1 MCGFTSELLL
11 ARISKWNLK
20 TPQFAYLL
28 EVSEATF
35 RRWLSCGRIQCRGRN
50 RRRLEAFFSGKLDL
64 FAEILVKLYPE
75 ANWREQ
81 ADRLFRECRTLL
93 ARGASSAELSELY
106 KTSLL
111 KYLEDASCV

>member
-11 ARISKWNLK
+11 ACISKWNLK

-28 EVSEATF
+28 EVSEATC
-35 RRWLSCGRIQCRGRN
+35 RRWLSCGTIHCRGRN
-50 RRRLEAFFSGKLDL
+50 RRRLEAFLSGELDL

-81 ADRLFRECRTLL
+81 ADRLFRECRNLI
-93 ARGASSAELSELY
+93 ARGVSSAEISELY
-106 KTSLL
+106 RTSLR